1 MPGFRPGLTPKRAYD
16 DGLATPTNQP
26 RPTLAPR
33 TWLAAGVLHMPV
45 RIPHRRCDGARLFLV
60 RRSHKAQLSL
70 HPAQNGVRCPSILEA
85 GTKEKRRRR
94 ISCVSNMNSDSPAGS
109 DFYHRGLH
117 PLRGNEKGDWCK
129 SPFSRTDPP
138 KPESQSRL
146 GSGHPGK
153 PILFVDW
160 DRANGVPVA
169 TLGSGV
175 N

>member
-1 MPGFRPGLTPKRAYD
+1 MTTASLPQRTNRDQPWLRAPGW
-16 DGLATPTNQP
+16 QI
-26 RPTLAPR
+26 
-33 TWLAAGVLHMPV
+33 GVLHLPV
-45 RIPHRRCDGARLFLV
+45 RIPNRRCDGARLFLV
-60 RRSHKAQLSL
+60 RRSHKAQLS
-70 HPAQNGVRCPSILEA
+70 PPPQNGVRCPSILEA
-85 GTKEKRRRR
+85 GKKEKRRRR

-160 DRANGVPVA
+160 DRANGVPVT